1 MYGGIQGTAQG
12 SKSVRG
18 TFVIRNNT
26 TCTTGTDHTHMFK
39 ACILYTKIAN
49 RMKKIVG
56 LQLLNQFSVDYRL
69 LSTTVVHVGEIN
81 SPLKFPGTFLH
92 AI

>member
-1 MYGGIQGTAQG
+1 VYGGVYGGIQGTAQG

-18 TFVIRNNT
+18 TFVIPAPVLQVRT
-26 TCTTGTDHTHMFK
+26 THTCSKH
-39 ACILYTKIAN
+39 AYTN

-69 LSTTVVHVGEIN
+69 LSTSRGDQFSVEI
-81 SPLKFPGTFLH
+81 LR
-92 AI
+92 

>member
-1 MYGGIQGTAQG
+1 
-12 SKSVRG
+12 
-18 TFVIRNNT
+18 
-26 TCTTGTDHTHMFK
+26 
-39 ACILYTKIAN
+39 
-49 RMKKIVG
+49 MKKIVG